1 MSVAV
6 AAPLATNAALDVTR
20 VREDFPILTRE
31 VYNKP
36 LVYLDSAASAQK
48 PRVVIDAESRVYE
61 EEYANVHRGVH
72 YLSQVATDKFEATR
86 KRIQTFLN
94 AGDENEIVFVRGGT
108 EGINLVAQSWGR
120 ANLKE
125 GDEILI
131 SELEHHANIVPWHLL
146 AAERGLVVKGIPIHD
161 DGQIDIEAYKGLLN
175 ERTKMVA
182 LTQMSNALGIITP
195 AAEMIAL
202 AHDAGAKVML
212 DGCQAVSHSTV
223 DVQALDCDFYVFSGH
238 KIYGP
243 TGIGALYGK
252 AELLEAMP
260 PWQGGGEMI
269 ARVSLEKSTY
279 KGVPHRFE
287 AGTPAIAQTI
297 ALKSALDYVTDL
309 GLDRIAEHEAMLLNY
324 ATERL
329 NAMGGITIYGTNSA
343 KASIVSFTMDG
354 VHPHDIGT
362 IVDRDGVAVRVGHHC
377 AQPVMQRYDIAATV
391 RASFAVYNT
400 LEEVDALVASLQGVK
415 EMFA

>member
-1 MSVAV
+1 
-6 AAPLATNAALDVTR
+6 
-20 VREDFPILTRE
+20 
-31 VYNKP
+31 
-36 LVYLDSAASAQK
+36 
-48 PRVVIDAESRVYE
+48 
-61 EEYANVHRGVH
+61 
-72 YLSQVATDKFEATR
+72 VATDKFEATR
-86 KRIQTFLN
+86 TRIQQFLN
-94 AGDENEIVFVRGGT
+94 AASENEIVFVRGGT
-108 EGINLVAQSWGR
+108 EGVNLVAQTWGR
-120 ANLKE
+120 QELNE

-131 SELEHHANIVPWHLL
+131 STLEHHANIVPWHLL
-146 AAERGLVVKGIPIHD
+146 AAEKGLVVKGIPIHD
-161 DGQIDIEAYKGLLN
+161 DGQIDMDAYRSLLN
-175 ERTKMVA
+175 ERTKLVA

-195 AAEMIAL
+195 AQEMIRL
-202 AHDAGAKVML
+202 AHDAGARVML
-212 DGCQAVSHSTV
+212 DGCQAVSHSAV

-269 ARVSLEKSTY
+269 ARVSLEKSTF
-279 KGVPHRFE
+279 KKAPHRFE

-297 ALKSALDYVTDL
+297 ALKTALDYVSNL
-309 GLDRIAEHEAMLLNY
+309 SLDRIAEHEAMLLSY

-329 NAMGGITIYGTNSA
+329 QAMGGITIYGTHSA
-343 KASIVSFTMDG
+343 KAGIVSFAMDG

-391 RASFAVYNT
+391 RASFALYNT
-400 LEEVDALVASLQGVK
+400 TEEVDAMIASLERVR
-415 EMFA
+415 ELFA

>member
-1 MSVAV
+1 MNAAV
-6 AAPLATNAALDVTR
+6 ATPLEDNAALDVAR
-20 VREDFPILTRE
+20 VREDFPILSRK
-31 VYNKP
+31 VYDRP

-48 PRVVIDAESRVYE
+48 PHQVINAESRVYE

-72 YLSQVATDKFEATR
+72 YLSQAATDKFEATR
-86 KRIQTFLN
+86 TRIKSFLN
-94 AGDENEIVFVRGGT
+94 AENENQIVFVRGGT
-108 EGINLVAQSWGR
+108 EGVNLVAQSWGR
-120 ANLKE
+120 ANLHE

-131 SELEHHANIVPWHLL
+131 SELEHHSNIVPWHLL
-146 AAERGLVVKGIPIHD
+146 AAKHGLAVKGIPIHD
-161 DGQIDIEAYKGLLN
+161 DGQIDMGAYKGLLN
-175 ERTKMVA
+175 ERTKLVA
-182 LTQMSNALGIITP
+182 LTQMSNALGIVTP
-195 AAEMIAL
+195 AREMIAL

-212 DGCQAVSHSTV
+212 DGCQAVSHSAV

-252 AELLEAMP
+252 AELLDAMP

-269 ARVSLEKSTY
+269 ARVSLEKSTF
-279 KGVPHRFE
+279 KAVPHRFE

-297 ALKSALDYVTDL
+297 ALKTALDYVTDL
-309 GLDRIAEHEAMLLNY
+309 GLNRIAEHEAMLLNY

-329 NAMGGITIYGTNSA
+329 TAMDGIRIYGTNAS
-343 KASIVSFTMDG
+343 KASIVSFIMDG

-391 RASFAVYNT
+391 RASFGIYNT
-400 LEEVDALVASLQGVK
+400 LEEVDALVASLERVK